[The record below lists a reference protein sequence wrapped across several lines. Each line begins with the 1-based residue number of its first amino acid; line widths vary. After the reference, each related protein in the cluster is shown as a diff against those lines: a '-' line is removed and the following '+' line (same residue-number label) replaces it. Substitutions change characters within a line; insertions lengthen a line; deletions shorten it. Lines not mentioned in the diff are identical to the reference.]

1 MIYLGTFSK
10 ILSPGLRLGWAV
22 APRAV
27 LEKLNLGKQGADL
40 CSSPMTQL
48 FVAAYF
54 AERGS
59 ESHPP
64 RPAWIEYVERLKEL
78 YRRRRDVMLEA
89 LAEHFGGR
97 ARWTRPEG
105 GLFIWATLDG
115 VDTTDL
121 MGSQQRRRVRAG
133 PLGIHGREGRSGA
146 SSMRLNFAGVP
157 EEDIREGI
165 RRISAIVATG
175 YGAVDGH
182 IDRVLAPRRQPATGE
197 PRPPQRGR
205 GATGKDAELAEACS
219 NCRDARQRTPPIHRH
234 AAAGSMSGA
243 GRRSRSSRA
252 GARWSARSRCARAL
266 GRRARCAQLGH
277 EVVAIDV
284 GPELVTQLLEAQ
296 PDAAF
301 IALHGSD
308 GEDGTVQGLLE
319 AIGIPYTGSG
329 PAACMRCTDKAL
341 GEVPDARG
349 WHPHARRSRLSRR
362 ARSKSSASR
371 RRCRALERSIGFP
384 LVAKPASQGSAL
396 GVKFARSAA
405 ELPGAIVGALSY
417 DRKVVLERYIR
428 GRDLAVSVLDAP
440 VASPPADGSGAAPIA
455 LPVVE
460 AIPREEEFY
469 DYESRYEIGMT
480 TFVCPA
486 ELPDGV
492 AARAQELA
500 LQTYKLLGCH
510 GVARVDLMLEEQT
523 GELTVL
529 ETNVVPGLTETSL
542 LPLAADAAE
551 IWFDLLV
558 QRILDSAFTR

>member
-1 MIYLGTFSK
+1 MSDGAK
-10 ILSPGLRLGWAV
+10 KV
-22 APRAV
+22 AV
-27 LEKLNLGKQGADL
+27 LKGGDSL
-40 CSSPMTQL
+40 
-48 FVAAYF
+48 
-54 AERGS
+54 ERTVS
-59 ESHPP
+59 
-64 RPAWIEYVERLKEL
+64 L
-78 YRRRRDVMLEA
+78 
-89 LAEHFGGR
+89 
-97 ARWTRPEG
+97 
-105 GLFIWATLDG
+105 
-115 VDTTDL
+115 
-121 MGSQQRRRVRAG
+121 
-133 PLGIHGREGRSGA
+133 RSGA
-146 SSMRLNFAGVP
+146 RAQ
-157 EEDIREGI
+157 
-165 RRISAIVATG
+165 SAL
-175 YGAVDGH
+175 
-182 IDRVLAPRRQPATGE
+182 R
-197 PRPPQRGR
+197 
-205 GATGKDAELAEACS
+205 
-219 NCRDARQRTPPIHRH
+219 
-234 AAAGSMSGA
+234 
-243 GRRSRSSRA
+243 
-252 GARWSARSRCARAL
+252 
-266 GRRARCAQLGH
+266 QLGH
-277 EVVAIDV
+277 EVVAIDA
-284 GPELVTQLLEAQ
+284 GPDLVAQLLEAQ

-301 IALHGSD
+301 VALHGSD

-341 GEVPDARG
+341 AKYLMREAQIPTPAF
-349 WHPHARRSRLSRR
+349 A
-362 ARSKSSASR
+362 AFKESAIKDLGVAA
-371 RRCRALERSIGFP
+371 ALPGLEQSIGFP

-440 VASPPADGSGAAPIA
+440 AADAEPVA

-469 DYESRYEIGMT
+469 NYESRYEIGMT

-510 GVARVDLMLEEQT
+510 GVARVDLMLEET

-558 QRILDSAFTR
+558 GRILDSAFTR